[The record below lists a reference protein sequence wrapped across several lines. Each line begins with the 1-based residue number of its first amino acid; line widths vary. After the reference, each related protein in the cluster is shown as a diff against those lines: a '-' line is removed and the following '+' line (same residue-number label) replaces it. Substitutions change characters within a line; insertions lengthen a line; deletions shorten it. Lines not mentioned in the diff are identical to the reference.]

1 MFKSSSTFD
10 KQLDKATSLSNLEP
24 DWASILQLCDSIRMN
39 DVQPKYALSAIRKKL
54 FATNPNVVLMGLRV
68 LESCVKNCGSL
79 FHNEVATRQFM
90 DDLEEVIKQSND
102 VNVRDETLR
111 IIQVMAYAF
120 RNDPGYRA
128 VGDKMKYLK
137 HGGYQFPVLKESDAM
152 FSADSAPDWADG
164 EVCHRCR
171 VQFAFLVR
179 KHHCRNCGQVFCAT
193 CSAKTSTI
201 PRFGIER
208 EVRVCDVC
216 YDKINSK
223 PSKSESGKSHLGEE
237 TKAKIMAAA
246 TSSAANASA
255 AAAAAAAQKKTEQE
269 IQEEEELQLALA
281 LSQSEA
287 EEKAKE
293 RSSGSFKYPSSS
305 SKMSSKSSSKKSSPK
320 SEATIENDDPE
331 MARYLNRE
339 YWENR
344 TTAYPD
350 YEPSPSPSA
359 PQSNNLTTTITPK
372 LISSPTED
380 TELESFT
387 NSLRSTIEIFVNRLN
402 SNKLRGRSIAS
413 DNGVQALFMNL
424 TNLHSQLIMHTQQT
438 NESRTNCERLQD
450 KISQIRD
457 ARAAL
462 DALREEHREQMRRA
476 AEEAERIRQQQMA
489 QKLEIM
495 RKKKQEYLQY
505 QREIALQRMHDQER
519 EFIMRQEQ
527 MKFASANA
535 GAVPPS
541 QWNNGGSIPA
551 SGYYIS
557 NAAYAM
563 PTQQQQQQ
571 PPPLPQAAMAPG
583 GQYVQSNLPH
593 GSGMVNAHHAPMPS
607 STVPMAVPP
616 QPGQQQPQPLPPQQ
630 QVMQQPPPPQ
640 QPQQQQYIPAMYM
653 PQGAPVAGNYQ
664 AEPVPQQ
671 LPPGVQQQQQ
681 PPVQYTMAQP
691 VASVAPPQMA
701 QPPPAPQPPA
711 QPEAT
716 EELLINFD

>member
-1 MFKSSSTFD
+1 
-10 KQLDKATSLSNLEP
+10 
-24 DWASILQLCDSIRMN
+24 
-39 DVQPKYALSAIRKKL
+39 
-54 FATNPNVVLMGLRV
+54 
-68 LESCVKNCGSL
+68 
-79 FHNEVATRQFM
+79 M

-102 VNVRDETLR
+102 VNVRDDILR

-128 VGDKMKYLK
+128 VGDKMKYFK
-137 HGGYQFPVLKESDAM
+137 HGGFQFPALKESDAM

-193 CSAKTSTI
+193 CSSKTSTI

-223 PSKSESGKSHLGEE
+223 SSKAEGGKPAHGED
-237 TKAKIMAAA
+237 TKAKTVGAAPGSA
-246 TSSAANASA
+246 PASSAANSA
-255 AAAAAAAQKKTEQE
+255 ASAAAAQKKTEQE

-287 EEKAKE
+287 EVAKE
-293 RSSGSFKYPSSS
+293 RSSGSFKYPSAYGQHSSNAKSSGATTSSGTKHKKSS
-305 SKMSSKSSSKKSSPK
+305 SKGGSKLSSKSSSKKSSK
-320 SEATIENDDPE
+320 TDSSMGIENDDPE

-339 YWENR
+339 YWEQR
-344 TTAYPD
+344 STAYPD

-359 PQSNNLTTTITPK
+359 PQSNNLTTTISPVITSKASSVDITEPK
-372 LISSPTED
+372 LFKEKLINSSTED
-380 TELESFT
+380 TELEAFT

-438 NESRTNCERLQD
+438 NESRTTCERLQD

-489 QKLEIM
+489 SKLEIM

-505 QREIALQRMHDQER
+505 QREIALQRMHEQER

-527 MKFASANA
+527 MKFASANPGA
-535 GAVPPS
+535 GGVPPGVMSPS
-541 QWNNGGSIPA
+541 QWSNNGGSIPA

-563 PTQQQQQQ
+563 PTQQQHSAG
-571 PPPLPQAAMAPG
+571 PGPG
-583 GQYVQSNLPH
+583 GLPPQVAPHGQYIQSNLPH
-593 GSGMVNAHHAPMPS
+593 GSGMVSSHHAPLPS
-607 STVPMAVPP
+607 SSVPMTVPGQVP
-616 QPGQQQPQPLPPQQ
+616 QQQ
-630 QVMQQPPPPQ
+630 QVMQQPYMPTMPPMYVPQGTPVANNYQPEMPQQ
-640 QPQQQQYIPAMYM
+640 QPQPPPAQYAMAQPA
-653 PQGAPVAGNYQ
+653 
-664 AEPVPQQ
+664 
-671 LPPGVQQQQQ
+671 VQQQQQ
-681 PPVQYTMAQP
+681 QPMAQQ
-691 VASVAPPQMA
+691 APP
-701 QPPPAPQPPA
+701 PPPPTQQA
-711 QPEAT
+711 PEAT

>member
-1 MFKSSSTFD
+1 M
-10 KQLDKATSLSNLEP
+10 
-24 DWASILQLCDSIRMN
+24 
-39 DVQPKYALSAIRKKL
+39 
-54 FATNPNVVLMGLRV
+54 
-68 LESCVKNCGSL
+68 KNCGSL
-79 FHNEVATRQFM
+79 FHNEVATRLFM
-90 DDLEEVIKQSND
+90 DDLEEVIKTSND
-102 VNVRDETLR
+102 VNVRDDVLR

-128 VGDKMKYLK
+128 VSDKMKYLK
-137 HGGYQFPVLKESDAM
+137 HAGYQFPALKESDAM

-223 PSKSESGKSHLGEE
+223 SSKAEGGKPAHGEE
-237 TKAKIMAAA
+237 TKTKTVGAAPGSA
-246 TSSAANASA
+246 PAPGSSAAN
-255 AAAAAAAQKKTEQE
+255 AAAAAQKKTEQE

-287 EEKAKE
+287 EVAKE
-293 RSSGSFKYPSSS
+293 RFSGVYKHPSTYGQHSTNAKSSGATTSSGTKHKKSS
-305 SKMSSKSSSKKSSPK
+305 SKSSSKLSSKSSSKKSSK
-320 SEATIENDDPE
+320 TESTMGAENDDPE

-339 YWENR
+339 YWEQR
-344 TTAYPD
+344 STAYPD

-359 PQSNNLTTTITPK
+359 PQSNNLTTTITPVISSKASSVDISEPKLFKEK
-372 LISSPTED
+372 LINSSTED
-380 TELESFT
+380 TELDAFT

-438 NESRTNCERLQD
+438 NESRTTCERLQD

-462 DALREEHREQMRRA
+462 DALREEHREQLRRA

-505 QREIALQRMHDQER
+505 QREIALQRMHEQER

-527 MKFASANA
+527 MKFASANPGA
-535 GAVPPS
+535 AVPPGVMAPS
-541 QWNNGGSIPA
+541 QWSNNGGSIPA

-563 PTQQQQQQ
+563 PTQQQQHQ
-571 PPPLPQAAMAPG
+571 PGPASGVPPQVAPS

-593 GSGMVNAHHAPMPS
+593 GSGMVNSHHAPMPS
-607 STVPMAVPP
+607 STVPMPASGQVP
-616 QPGQQQPQPLPPQQ
+616 QQQ
-630 QVMQQPPPPQ
+630 QVMQQPYMPP
-640 QPQQQQYIPAMYM
+640 MYV
-653 PQGAPVAGNYQ
+653 PQGAPVANNYQ
-664 AEPVPQQ
+664 PEMVQQHQQQPQ
-671 LPPGVQQQQQ
+671 PPPAQYAMAQPVQQQQPMTQ
-681 PPVQYTMAQP
+681 QQ
-691 VASVAPPQMA
+691 APP
-701 QPPPAPQPPA
+701 PPQPPQQA
-711 QPEAT
+711 PEAT